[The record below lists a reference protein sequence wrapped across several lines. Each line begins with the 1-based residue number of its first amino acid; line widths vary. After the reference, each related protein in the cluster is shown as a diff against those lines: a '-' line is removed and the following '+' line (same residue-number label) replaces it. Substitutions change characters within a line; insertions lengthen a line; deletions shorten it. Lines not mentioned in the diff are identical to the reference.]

1 MLFKGCLH
9 FKQYIKTKRARF
21 SINLYELT
29 SSDGITHDFLV
40 YCGRGIFYNYKEHS
54 DIPTTERIP
63 VSLITPFLSKG
74 HILFTDNFYTS
85 PSLATFLLENGTHLC
100 RTVCTNRQY
109 YSKEISNGK
118 LEKGT
123 GVSYNADHDERI
135 IPCKY
140 RSIKDK
146 ANNVPKV
153 VYMLSICHNPAMV
166 ETGKS
171 NHEGNSVME
180 PTMVSSYNRH
190 VGGVDCID
198 QQLHNIQSLRKS
210 YINGTKN

>member
-9 FKQYIKTKRARF
+9 FKQYIKTKTARF

-29 SSDGITHDFLV
+29 SSDGITLDFLV

-54 DIPTTERIP
+54 DIPTIERIP

-109 YSKEISNGK
+109 YSKEISNEK

-123 GVSYNADHDERI
+123 GTSYNADHDERI
-135 IPCKY
+135 IACKY
-140 RSIKDK
+140 RSITDK
-146 ANNVPKV
+146 ASNGSKGCLHV
-153 VYMLSICHNPAMV
+153 VDMP
-166 ETGKS
+166 
-171 NHEGNSVME
+171 
-180 PTMVSSYNRH
+180 
-190 VGGVDCID
+190 
-198 QQLHNIQSLRKS
+198 
-210 YINGTKN
+210 